1 MQIKLKYINIYNY
14 WLRKFVKTK
23 EIDIK
28 FIKTAIIFANRLI
41 KAFLALKF
49 REFKNLIGIK
59 NILAYLKKYKF
70 AKLIIKNFAS
80 CKNDLKKGFLLTVF

>member
-23 EIDIK
+23 KIDIK

-59 NILAYLKKYKF
+59 NILIYLKDCRF

-80 CKNDLKKGFLLTVF
+80 CENDLEKGFLLNIF